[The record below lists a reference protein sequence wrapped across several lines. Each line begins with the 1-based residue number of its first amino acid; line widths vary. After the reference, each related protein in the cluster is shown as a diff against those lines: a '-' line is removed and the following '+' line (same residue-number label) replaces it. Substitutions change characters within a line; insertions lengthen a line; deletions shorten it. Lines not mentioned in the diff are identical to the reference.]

1 MLVLDIQIRPAV
13 PRDVNRLSEIA
24 YSAKAHWGYPAE
36 WLAQWASALTI
47 TADLTRRQ
55 PTFVAAAGETL
66 IGFHALEDLGDR
78 WSLAHLW
85 VVPERHGAGVG
96 RRLLAHAIETVR
108 TLRPG
113 VIEIESDPHAAPFYE
128 RCGARRVGVVPAP
141 MPGAPSRALPLLE
154 LHALAG

>member
-1 MLVLDIQIRPAV
+1 MVVLDIQIRPAA

-24 YSAKAHWGYPAE
+24 YSAKAHWGYPAA

-47 TADLTRRQ
+47 TADLIRRQ
-55 PTFVAAAGETL
+55 PTFVAAAGDTL

-108 TLRPG
+108 ALRPG
-113 VIEIESDPHAAPFYE
+113 VIEIESDPHAALFYE

-154 LHALAG
+154 LQALAV